1 MLLMYTCIVFKVYA
15 CAASIKYK
23 YYVYTYIP
31 TGISTILITIKLD
44 KSVLKWVLE
53 IKLDQISEVTYC
65 LLTKHY

>member
-1 MLLMYTCIVFKVYA
+1 MYTCIVFKVYA

-44 KSVLKWVLE
+44 KSVLK
-53 IKLDQISEVTYC
+53 
-65 LLTKHY
+65 